1 MFKGVEMNSL
11 NRLKLFV
18 CLGLAFAV
26 VPAVAHAGA
35 ADSLRVD
42 KSRDNALHPGMWA
55 LMFQIDEDIV
65 PKPFEGLGIALKR
78 HWSRKTAL
86 RLGFDIGLSV
96 NEDDLESWRSVDDT
110 LQNESDELNKT
121 NGQNVAVE
129 LLYMMYPWPDSYI
142 NFFWGLGPVISFS
155 RSDQKRD
162 RDAVHYDS
170 GSSRLYRS
178 YYSRSWSAGLKGAAG
193 VEWFATRRISF
204 HMEYQLTLTYRSR
217 YTEMEDIN
225 DYYSSE
231 EFRKIT
237 SGDWSL
243 QTSTVVVG
251 LSMYF

>member
-1 MFKGVEMNSL
+1 MNPL

-18 CLGLAFAV
+18 CLGLAFAA
-26 VPAVAHAGA
+26 VPAVSHAGA

-42 KSRDNALHPGMWA
+42 KPRDNALHPGMWA

-96 NEDDLESWRSVDDT
+96 DEADLESKRSVDDT
-110 LQNESDELNKT
+110 LQNELNDFNKT
-121 NGQNVAVE
+121 NGQSVAVE
-129 LLYMMYPWPDSYI
+129 LLYMMYPWPDSYV

-155 RSDQKRD
+155 RSDRKREGD
-162 RDAVHYDS
+162 TVHYDS
-170 GSSRLYRS
+170 GSSQLYRS
-178 YYSRSWSAGLKGAAG
+178 YYYHRSWSAGLKGAVG

-204 HMEYQLTLTYRSR
+204 HMEYQSTLTYQSR
-217 YTEMEDIN
+217 YTEREEIN

-237 SGDWSL
+237 SGYWSL
-243 QTSTVVVG
+243 QTGTVVVG

>member
-1 MFKGVEMNSL
+1 MNSL
-11 NRLKLFV
+11 IRLRFLV
-18 CLGLAFAV
+18 CLGLALAA
-26 VPAVAHAGA
+26 VPAVSHAGA

-96 NEDDLESWRSVDDT
+96 NEDDSESKRSVDDT
-110 LQNESDELNKT
+110 LQNESDGFNKT
-121 NGQNVAVE
+121 SGQSVTVK

-155 RSDQKRD
+155 RSDREHERD
-162 RDAVHYDS
+162 TVQYDS
-170 GSSRLYRS
+170 GSSQLYRSS
-178 YYSRSWSAGLKGAAG
+178 YYSRSWSAGLKGAVG

-204 HMEYQLTLTYRSR
+204 HMEYQSTPTYRSR
-217 YTEMEDIN
+217 YTEMEVID

-243 QTSTVVVG
+243 QAGTVVVG